1 MEHEILLTD
10 NRFAVLMQALETHST
25 AFFVTCDSAAEDCMN
40 ERFLSRFHVALN
52 LPELTKATRET
63 IWQKCLESHEDISF
77 FVDRKTLAGWPLNGR
92 EIKNAVTAAKTLAI
106 DGTLDMKQLE
116 RVIPASKRP
125 IMRVPIVEDPW
136 DSPPVSKDKKKM
148 KVKKPVVD
156 EAVEIVE
163 EPAKRDDDDWGNWGT
178 WGIKKKTKKDPI
190 ESEFPDGF
198 GIRQAQVT
206 DKDVDTLAIRKCR
219 TSDWVGF
226 DAPKRLISSPP
237 FSPPPN
243 WGKTSTWASGALEN
257 GAGWD
262 FSKPKKSE
270 KGKDAAAKKPR
281 ILEAADARP
290 VPAFLSKNY
299 NLAEIDDSWGDWR
312 SKKDKNAQQAT
323 SPSPEVTMP
332 AEGVAKKDELPLPDI
347 DDGWGSIGR
356 KKETKA
362 KKISNTEPEA
372 PPSAETATASQPL
385 LPPVEVDEWDFWAS
399 SKKSKKGKKKAV
411 IDEPLSLPPAAE
423 SIQGQDNGIKRSLHS
438 EQICDIRGI
447 KQYILDGAHD
457 QTCGTSSIERG
468 GATTLTP
475 GSKIFSKAVA
485 QPNQCR
491 FCGGRSDAK
500 KGQYCKH
507 CGAHVL

>member
-1 MEHEILLTD
+1 MKSEILLTND
-10 NRFAVLMQALETHST
+10 RFAVLMQALETHST

-52 LPELTKATRET
+52 LPELTTATRET
-63 IWQKCLESHEDISF
+63 IWQKCLESHKDINF

-92 EIKNAVTAAKTLAI
+92 EINNAVTAAKTLAGNGI
-106 DGTLDMKQLE
+106 LDMKQLE

-136 DSPPVSKDKKKM
+136 GPPLVSKDKKKK
-148 KVKKPVVD
+148 KVKKPVAD
-156 EAVEIVE
+156 EAVETIE
-163 EPAKRDDDDWGNWGT
+163 EPTKRDDDDWGNWVA
-178 WGIKKKTKKDPI
+178 WGIKKKTKKDPV
-190 ESEFPDGF
+190 ESEILDGF
-198 GIRQAQVT
+198 GIRQEQVVN
-206 DKDVDTLAIRKCR
+206 KDVDTQAIRKCR

-243 WGKTSTWASGALEN
+243 WAKTSTWASGALEN
-257 GAGWD
+257 DASWD

-270 KGKDAAAKKPR
+270 KGKDTAAKKLKTP
-281 ILEAADARP
+281 EAADAPP
-290 VPAFLSKNY
+290 VP
-299 NLAEIDDSWGDWR
+299 EIDDSWGDWR
-312 SKKDKNAQQAT
+312 SKKDKIAQQAT
-323 SPSPEVTMP
+323 SPLPEVTMP
-332 AEGVAKKDELPLPDI
+332 AEGVAIKDLLPLSDI
-347 DDGWGSIGR
+347 DGGCGSVGR
-356 KKETKA
+356 KKEKKATK
-362 KKISNTEPEA
+362 ITNTEPEA
-372 PPSAETATASQPL
+372 PPSAEAATTSQPL

-411 IDEPLSLPPAAE
+411 VDEPLSLPPTAE
-423 SIQGQDNGIKRSLHS
+423 SIQEQDAGIRP
-438 EQICDIRGI
+438 ICDISGI
-447 KQYILDGAHD
+447 KQNDHG

-475 GSKIFSKAVA
+475 GSNIFPRAVA
-485 QPNQCR
+485 QPSRCR
-491 FCGGRSDAK
+491 FCGGHSDAK

>member
-1 MEHEILLTD
+1 
-10 NRFAVLMQALETHST
+10 
-25 AFFVTCDSAAEDCMN
+25 
-40 ERFLSRFHVALN
+40 
-52 LPELTKATRET
+52 
-63 IWQKCLESHEDISF
+63 
-77 FVDRKTLAGWPLNGR
+77 
-92 EIKNAVTAAKTLAI
+92 
-106 DGTLDMKQLE
+106 MKQLE

-125 IMRVPIVEDPW
+125 IMRVPIVKDPW
-136 DSPPVSKDKKKM
+136 DSPPVSKDKKQK

-163 EPAKRDDDDWGNWGT
+163 EPTKRDDDDWGNWGT
-178 WGIKKKTKKDPI
+178 WGIKKKTKKDPV

-198 GIRQAQVT
+198 GIRQGQVI
-206 DKDVDTLAIRKCR
+206 DKDNDTLAIRKCR

-226 DAPKRLISSPP
+226 DDYKRLSSSPP
-237 FSPPPN
+237 FSPPLN

-257 GAGWD
+257 DADWEG
-262 FSKPKKSE
+262 FSKPKKSWKE
-270 KGKDAAAKKPR
+270 KDAAAKKPR
-281 ILEAADARP
+281 IPEAADAPP
-290 VPAFLSKNY
+290 VP
-299 NLAEIDDSWGDWR
+299 EIADSWGDWR
-312 SKKDKNAQQAT
+312 SKKDKNAQQAA
-323 SPSPEVTMP
+323 SPSREVTMP
-332 AEGVAKKDELPLPDI
+332 AVGVAKKDVLPLPDT
-347 DDGWGSIGR
+347 DDGWGSFGR

-372 PPSAETATASQPL
+372 PPSVEAATSSHPL

-399 SKKSKKGKKKAV
+399 SKNSKKGKKKAV

-423 SIQGQDNGIKRSLHS
+423 SIQGQDNGIKRSLHP

-447 KQYILDGAHD
+447 KQNILDGAHG

-475 GSKIFSKAVA
+475 GNKIVSKAVA
-485 QPNQCR
+485 LPNQCR